1 MSFAQGT
8 QAVQAPALIVIL
20 QKLHKAW
27 VADRCTCQTRSL
39 SGPQAFSPV
48 PSLARKL
55 TLIHGER
62 QKLVPELLVH
72 ETIWPKFRGKQRKEG
87 EVRVW
92 GFGLT
97 PSPVN

>member
-1 MSFAQGT
+1 MPFAQGA

-27 VADRCTCQTRSL
+27 VADRSACQTR

-87 EVRVW
+87 EVREP
-92 GFGLT
+92 GASA
-97 PSPVN
+97 SPHPLVN